1 MSDLLPCP
9 FCGSSTDGI
18 SNQPY
23 PRDRQG
29 TSWIAACGHPEC
41 HAEIEHATADRAI
54 AAWNTRTSPK
64 LDKLEAQ
71 LLAMHVVLADSE
83 AEVERL
89 ETMVRWARADSEA
102 LNIESKRY
110 KEALETIKRF
120 PNNFPGD
127 MRMIAR
133 KALDGDTNG

>member
-64 LDKLEAQ
+64 LDKLEAETQ
-71 LLAMHVVLADSE
+71 KLHALVVMCHSHFKDRAEYLRTTHDEYE
-83 AEVERL
+83 ATVYDAWVERC
-89 ETMVRWARADSEA
+89 DD
-102 LNIESKRY
+102 
-110 KEALETIKRF
+110 ALE
-120 PNNFPGD
+120 G
-127 MRMIAR
+127 
-133 KALDGDTNG
+133 LE